1 MSFSAFWMGVP
12 HKSIFLIVFW
22 WLLKAFDVFLIVFE
36 IVFGYLMIF
45 WCFSLKSI
53 ENPSKLIDIHQ
64 NHWKSIKNH
73 RTSSKLIK
81 IHQTNLK
88 LKFHPIRLQIH
99 QKTLKTIKKHWK
111 PCIHDPYIN
120 NQKHKLKIL
129 ATFIQQSENE
139 IVIVTGI
146 QTDYQKCVINESN
159 RMTAS

>member
-1 MSFSAFWMGVP
+1 MGVP

-22 WLLKAFDVFLIVFE
+22 WLLKAFDVFLMVFE
-36 IVFGYLMIF
+36 IVFGYLRIF

-88 LKFHPIRLQIH
+88 LKIHPIRLKIH

-111 PCIHDPYIN
+111 TWIHDPYTN
-120 NQKHKLKIL
+120 NQKHINWKSWQNVQK
-129 ATFIQQSENE
+129 TVREWDRE
-139 IVIVTGI
+139 VTGI
-146 QTDYQKCVINESN
+146 PTEFRLKCVINESN
-159 RMTAS
+159 RMTVF